1 MAYVDLRPS
10 ARIVVYGDSI
20 AVGYASTNPAT
31 DAWPVLLSADYPGM
45 VRVIAYSGRQL
56 RTDGLTAAWRVNLA
70 QQLVQ
75 AARGTNSRRIWLAI
89 GTNDYG
95 VAQWNS
101 TDFGSAYA
109 DLLDQIRALD
119 TTVAVYA
126 QSPLVRTTE
135 TANALGSTLPNYR
148 TAISSA
154 CTGRSWATFVD
165 GSAILALGD
174 LVDGVHPTTAG
185 HVKYKA
191 AAKTALGY

>member
-1 MAYVDLRPS
+1 MPYIDLTPS

-75 AARGTNSRRIWLAI
+75 TAMGTNSRRIWLAI

-101 TDFGSAYA
+101 TDFGTAYA

-174 LVDGVHPTTAG
+174 LADGVHPTTAG

-191 AAKTALGY
+191 AVKTALGY